1 MKEIAR
7 GAGTALKT
15 AGSWFFGI
23 MLGLFLVSVLT
34 VFMGDTNDAALAAL
48 VIVIGGEIVLR
59 RRKKKK
65 SEKFG
70 EVARGSEIAD
80 HTKEGQ

>member
-1 MKEIAR
+1 MKETM
-7 GAGTALKT
+7 GAISKILQTGKSVWLGIMVFAMATSMLTAL
-15 AGSWFFGI
+15 
-23 MLGLFLVSVLT
+23 
-34 VFMGDTNDAALAAL
+34 MGDSNDAALAAL
-48 VIVIGGEIVLR
+48 VIVIGGEIILR